1 MNLLVKTLDSYLK
14 KEWSETQRHEPG
26 SLEARFIIQSMGPS
40 EVFEL
45 FSSLE
50 EYKCQQQQQ
59 HSLKCYFRIASGL
72 WKDWCKVDGQEDELQ
87 KVMEGYGAIGPNRE
101 RLWIDEE
108 DKLTWYRNRTVSD
121 EKVDTL
127 IVVLVGLNHATDQGG
142 LSDFHIVD
150 ESSVWAYLQKSFKF
164 WIEAIC
170 DHRDIGHTAGPTQI
184 ESLEKIFQQLFEIRP
199 LQLSKLA
206 RFIEERLL
214 TQSYTSV
221 EQLQEQLLAELPYWG
236 IPPILNVST
245 FSSNVISLIKNADR
259 FISHQQ
265 FKNKSTQKKEWAKIE
280 KWLEDPLLDLPAA
293 TSSEFSLSTVDEY
306 KDILQRFIFR
316 ADASAKRHLL
326 QLDIRPLLDT
336 LAKKE
341 RKKRSSKKSIKSFKG
356 FALES
361 ILQGVEEAVTDFKKS
376 CESQSLVESL
386 QSIHVEVISFEHDLS
401 FDEDSS
407 LGGGDLAKIL
417 LVGCLGGLEQVFT
430 ELDCRLPKDEEEVLL
445 QTDNWS
451 VQLPIKFGFDKDS
464 VLYMAS
470 RSNPRVKFKVEA
482 VGYTEEESIEQLFYW
497 QLSPTQ
503 SERVFVDSIRF
514 ARTKWEAAEDPAK
527 LMPAFQIPEVN
538 MTALYYAADET
549 EANRLV
555 SQSMT
560 DMEILNLLEGC
571 GSSDFAA
578 SLNLEISQFILAY
591 RDWLEKS
598 FNDGFHSA
606 LFTELSTMLQKYVA
620 LAEMALDKNLLG
632 SSEFLR
638 RFYKAFFIVDQ
649 HSKAN
654 DAYLQAGVAWG
665 LSPAVLEQIKA
676 KVRFLIDG
684 FPEVIA
690 KLALGE
696 AHSETFDR
704 LIDLSQIHRP
714 IAGLVT
720 EENQLTA
727 DLSSYGLIHYLGA
740 EPTSEMSL
748 AVQTLLRESDEED
761 GDNVKEAVRPCQETK
776 AVSRVFE
783 QYLSLYPHAHDG
795 IRVLA
800 VNVKELQT
808 ILSGLQHFLTKYL
821 KNTLPGTSLPPF
833 HLYLMVYTSSSSPMV
848 MEKLLSAWR
857 EQLNETFDGKFRRLK
872 VTVGHKFAS
881 HENVEDLLKKER
893 LRYDIAFLFHFLKDG
908 LVGRAD
914 LAQPYKFAFDNCS
927 FFPIAEH
934 PRPVNAGDASVRY
947 NLISNR
953 RLRAQTRHG
962 DMSARLC
969 FGGSQGYDHIIFG
982 KVDFQPW
989 KKTIEALH
997 GAGHWVVCVDPF
1009 VDKKLLSDD
1018 EDLTTRIVGFASG
1031 LGTYGEL
1038 NLTISTQQD
1047 TLKQLT
1053 KKVSDRLNMLFSF
1066 ESSETVNV
1074 MAVRVVNELENIV
1087 GLSSISAVIGEDQRV
1102 RDVIGFAAIRRAL
1115 QIPCG
1120 HMSQFV
1126 PLDDMQHWYSDND
1139 TNMRQ
1144 DLLQLTLEMRD
1155 NDVPLIHANLVECKL
1170 ALKNEDHVEKAY
1182 EQIQS
1187 GLRYLPILLAPKVKG
1202 LKSTDFDR
1210 RYWWAQLHRAI
1221 SSRASVNLPE
1231 NEWRNLD
1238 HALENIAEGLYEI
1251 HWRASIFTFWT
1262 DDDSTQ
1268 ATVDQLLLPSG
1279 IVNDPFVVDENFTIQ
1294 HISVGYKVLT
1304 SLFEEK
1310 CPAPLLKLS
1319 ESKISLKP
1327 NSNRSKFNSDIEQK
1341 ADDANSGIDS
1351 TGLNQEDT
1359 SSEDHESA
1367 PCTGENS
1374 DTTRIKDEADNGL
1387 LKPDVEVAPTTVD
1400 YGSTD
1405 QDEEIAIV
1413 PAGNG
1418 EVTTPT
1424 SSTDLLPS
1432 FKVPDRVLIG
1442 TRRNN
1447 EPVYWHFG
1455 HPKLANRH
1463 MLIFGASGSGK
1474 TYGIQCLLSE
1484 LAAQQVR
1491 SFIIDYTNGF
1501 LPSQVEHEFN
1511 KVGKPRNHLVKT
1523 DKLPLNPF
1531 RKQQQL
1537 IDPSLPAMEESTFDV
1552 ASRITSIFTSVYPTM
1567 GDQQSAALN
1576 RAFTKG
1582 LDSDEHFSFDKLLP
1596 LLRAEG
1602 SQGESLANKLQP
1614 FVDSRL
1620 FSESQNKAWEEML
1633 LTEGH
1638 WVHVLQ
1644 LVALN
1649 RDIQKIITEFTLWDL
1664 WDYAQNFGTK
1674 DKPIPVVLDEI
1685 QNLDHRSDSPI
1696 DKMLREGRKF
1706 GLSMIL
1712 ATQTT
1717 SQFNQEQR
1725 DRLFQAGHKL
1735 FFKPANTEV
1744 ERFAQILSQ
1753 ATTGIPKAEWVQR
1766 LNKLEKGQCWSLG
1779 PVEKSNGAL
1788 VDEPVLVSVTALTE
1802 RGFGG

>member
-1 MNLLVKTLDSYLK
+1 MNLFVKTLDNYLK
-14 KEWSETQRHEPG
+14 KQWRETQGHESG
-26 SLEARFIIQSMGPS
+26 SREARFIVQSMGPS

-50 EYKCQQQQQ
+50 EYEFQQQQK
-59 HSLKCYFRIASGL
+59 HSIKCYFRVASGL
-72 WKDWCKVDGQEDELQ
+72 WKDWCKEEGQELKLQNAMEKYGSIGTNNELF
-87 KVMEGYGAIGPNRE
+87 
-101 RLWIDEE
+101 WIDEE

-142 LSDFHIVD
+142 LSDFHIID
-150 ESSVWAYLQKSFKF
+150 ETSMWDYLQKSFKS
-164 WIEAIC
+164 WIDAIC
-170 DHRDIGHTAGPTQI
+170 EHRDIAHTAGPTHI

-206 RFIEERLL
+206 RFIEEKLL
-214 TQSYTSV
+214 THSYISV

-245 FSSNVISLIKNADR
+245 FSSNVISLIKRADS

-280 KWLEDPLLDLPAA
+280 KWLEDPLLELPTA
-293 TSSEFSLSTVDEY
+293 TSSEFSLNTVDEY
-306 KDILQRFIFR
+306 KDILERFIYR
-316 ADASAKRHLL
+316 ADASANRHLL
-326 QLDIRPLLDT
+326 KLDIRPLLVT

-341 RKKRSSKKSIKSFKG
+341 RKKSSNKKSIKSFKG
-356 FALES
+356 FVLES
-361 ILQGVEEAVTDFKKS
+361 VLQGIEEVITDFKKS
-376 CESQSLVESL
+376 CDSQSLVGTL
-386 QSIHVEVISFEHDLS
+386 QSINIEVMSFEHDMS

-407 LGGGDLAKIL
+407 LGGRDLAEIL
-417 LVGCLGGLEQVFT
+417 LIGCLGGLDLVFA
-430 ELDCRLPKDEEEVLL
+430 ELDCRLPKDEEEAFI

-451 VQLPIKFGFDKDS
+451 VQLPIKFSFDKDS
-464 VLYMAS
+464 VLYKAS

-482 VGYTEEESIEQLFYW
+482 VGFTEDESIEQFFYW
-497 QLSPTQ
+497 QLLPTQ
-503 SERVFVDSIRF
+503 SERVFVDSIRL
-514 ARTKWEAAEDPAK
+514 ARTKWGNTEDPAK
-527 LMPAFQIPEVN
+527 LIPAFQIPEVN

-560 DMEILNLLEGC
+560 DMQLLNLLEGC
-571 GSSDFAA
+571 NTSDFAA

-606 LFTELSTMLQKYVA
+606 LLTELSTMLQKYVA
-620 LAEMALDKNLLG
+620 LAEMSLDKNILG

-649 HSKAN
+649 NSKAN

-684 FPEVIA
+684 FPEVVA
-690 KLALGE
+690 KLAKGE
-696 AHSETFDR
+696 VHLETFDR

-748 AVQTLLRESDEED
+748 AVQTLLRESDEEE
-761 GDNVKEAVRPCQETK
+761 GGNVKEVIRPCQETK

-808 ILSGLQHFLTKYL
+808 ILSGLQLFLDKYL
-821 KNTLPGTSLPPF
+821 KKNSQGICLPPF

-848 MEKLLSAWR
+848 MEKLLGAWR
-857 EQLNETFDGKFRRLK
+857 EQLNETFYGKFRELEL
-872 VTVGHKFAS
+872 TVGHQFAS
-881 HENVEDLLKKER
+881 DENLEVLIKKER

-914 LAQPYKFAFDNCS
+914 PAQPYEFAFDNCS

-934 PRPVNAGDASVRY
+934 PRPINLGDASVRY

-953 RLRAQTRHG
+953 RLSAQTRHG

-969 FGGSQGYDHIIFG
+969 YGGAQGNHIIFG

-989 KKTIEALH
+989 RKTVEALH

-1018 EDLTTRIVGFASG
+1018 DKTTKIVGFASG

-1053 KKVSDRLNMLFSF
+1053 KRVADRLKILFSF
-1066 ESSETVNV
+1066 ENSEAVNV
-1074 MAVRVVNELENIV
+1074 MAVRIVDELENIV

-1115 QIPCG
+1115 QIPSG
-1120 HMSQFV
+1120 HMSQYV
-1126 PLDDMQHWYSDND
+1126 PLDDMQHWYSGND

-1155 NDVPLIHANLVECKL
+1155 NNVPLIHANLVECKL
-1170 ALKNEDHVEKAY
+1170 ALKNDEHVEKAY

-1187 GLRYLPILLAPKVKG
+1187 GLHYLPVLLAPKVKG
-1202 LKSTDFDR
+1202 LNTTDFDR

-1268 ATVDQLLLPSG
+1268 ATVNQLLLPAG
-1279 IVNDPFVVDENFTIQ
+1279 TINAPFVVDENFTIQ

-1304 SLFEEK
+1304 SLFEKER
-1310 CPAPLLKLS
+1310 PTPLLRLS
-1319 ESKISLKP
+1319 ENKISLKP
-1327 NSNRSKFNSDIEQK
+1327 NANRYDFNPDTK
-1341 ADDANSGIDS
+1341 KDAGDAESGIDS
-1351 TGLNQEDT
+1351 TVLNQEVT
-1359 SSEDHESA
+1359 TRESHEST
-1367 PCTGENS
+1367 PLTGETS
-1374 DTTRIKDEADNGL
+1374 DTAKVEDESESEL
-1387 LKPDVEVAPTTVD
+1387 SKPDLEVEPTMV
-1400 YGSTD
+1400 YKGSSD
-1405 QDEEIAIV
+1405 QVEEVIIV
-1413 PAGNG
+1413 PASDEGVEPSDCSNDM
-1418 EVTTPT
+1418 VPT
-1424 SSTDLLPS
+1424 
-1432 FKVPDRVLIG
+1432 FKVPDKVLIG
-1442 TRRNN
+1442 TRRNG

-1484 LAAQQVR
+1484 LAVQQVR

-1501 LPSQVEHEFN
+1501 LPSQVELEFN
-1511 KVGKPRNHLVKT
+1511 MEGKPKNHLVKR

-1531 RKQQQL
+1531 RKQQQV
-1537 IDPSLPAMEESTFDV
+1537 IDPEFPAMEESTFDV

-1576 RAFTKG
+1576 RALTKG
-1582 LDSDEHFSFDKLLP
+1582 LDSDEYFSFDKLLP
-1596 LLRAEG
+1596 LLRTEG
-1602 SQGESLANKLQP
+1602 SQGETLANKLQP

-1620 FSESQNKAWEEML
+1620 FSENQNKAWEEML

-1664 WDYAQNFGTK
+1664 WDYAQNFGSK

-1744 ERFAQILSQ
+1744 DRFAQILSQ
-1753 ATTGIPKAEWVQR
+1753 ATAGISKAEWVQR

-1788 VDEPVLVSVTALTE
+1788 VDEPVLVSITALPE
-1802 RGFGG
+1802 RGFGE

>member
-1 MNLLVKTLDSYLK
+1 MNLFVKTLDSYLK
-14 KEWSETQRHEPG
+14 KEWSETQRHESG
-26 SLEARFIIQSMGPS
+26 SREARFIVQSIGPS
-40 EVFEL
+40 EVFKL

-59 HSLKCYFRIASGL
+59 HSLKCYFRVASGL
-72 WKDWCKVDGQEDELQ
+72 WKDWCKEEGQEEKLQ
-87 KVMEGYGAIGPNRE
+87 KVMEDHGAIGENNE

-142 LSDFHIVD
+142 LSDFHIID
-150 ESSVWAYLQKSFKF
+150 DSGVWAYLQKSFKS

-170 DHRDIGHTAGPTQI
+170 DHRDIAHTAGPTHI
-184 ESLEKIFQQLFEIRP
+184 ENLEKIFQQLFEIRP

-206 RFIEERLL
+206 RFIEEKLL

-221 EQLQEQLLAELPYWG
+221 EQMQEQLLAELPYWG

-259 FISHQQ
+259 FTSHQQ
-265 FKNKSTQKKEWAKIE
+265 FKNKLTQKKEWAKIE
-280 KWLEDPLLDLPAA
+280 KWLEDPLLDLPTA
-293 TSSEFSLSTVDEY
+293 TSSEFSLNTVDEY
-306 KDILQRFIFR
+306 RDILQRFIFR

-326 QLDIRPLLDT
+326 KLDIRPLLDT
-336 LAKKE
+336 LARKE
-341 RKKRSSKKSIKSFKG
+341 PKKRSSKKSIKSFKG

-361 ILQGVEEAVTDFKKS
+361 VLQGIEEAISDFKKLS
-376 CESQSLVESL
+376 ESQALVESL
-386 QSIHVEVISFEHDLS
+386 QSIHVEVISFEHDML
-401 FDEDSS
+401 FDEGSS
-407 LGGGDLAKIL
+407 LGGRDLAEIL
-417 LVGCLGGLEQVFT
+417 LVGCLGGLEQVFA
-430 ELDCRLPKDEEEVLL
+430 ELDCRFPKDEEEALL
-445 QTDNWS
+445 RTDNWS
-451 VQLPIKFGFDKDS
+451 VQLPITFSFDKDS
-464 VLYMAS
+464 VLYKAS

-482 VGYTEEESIEQLFYW
+482 VGFNEEEAIEQLFYW

-514 ARTKWEAAEDPAK
+514 ARTKWEAADDPAK

-578 SLNLEISQFILAY
+578 SLNLEISKFILAY

-761 GDNVKEAVRPCQETK
+761 GDNIKEAVRPCQETK

-821 KNTLPGTSLPPF
+821 KHALPGTSLPQF

-857 EQLNETFDGKFRRLK
+857 EQLNETFDGKFRGLK

-881 HENVEDLLKKER
+881 HENLEELLKKER

-997 GAGHWVVCVDPF
+997 GAGHWIICVDPF

-1053 KKVSDRLNMLFSF
+1053 KKVADRLNMLFSF
-1066 ESSETVNV
+1066 ESTESVNV
-1074 MAVRVVNELENIV
+1074 MAVRIVKELENIV

-1115 QIPCG
+1115 QIPRG

-1126 PLDDMQHWYSDND
+1126 PLDDMQHWYTDND

-1170 ALKNEDHVEKAY
+1170 ALKSEGHVEKAY

-1187 GLRYLPILLAPKVKG
+1187 GLQYLPILLAPKVKG
-1202 LKSTDFDR
+1202 LNTIDFDR

-1262 DDDSTQ
+1262 DDDSIQ
-1268 ATVDQLLLPSG
+1268 PAVNQLLLPAG
-1279 IVNDPFVVDENFTIQ
+1279 TIEAPFVVDDNFTIQ

-1304 SLFEEK
+1304 SLFEEER
-1310 CPAPLLKLS
+1310 PTPLLKLS

-1327 NSNRSKFNSDIEQK
+1327 SANGSDFNSDIK
-1341 ADDANSGIDS
+1341 KDVGDAESDIDS
-1351 TGLNQEDT
+1351 TVLNQEDT
-1359 SSEDHESA
+1359 SSESLESA
-1367 PCTGENS
+1367 PLAGETS
-1374 DTTRIKDEADNGL
+1374 DTAKIMGETERELSKLDLEE
-1387 LKPDVEVAPTTVD
+1387 KSTTVNSINTEQVD
-1400 YGSTD
+1400 AS
-1405 QDEEIAIV
+1405 IM
-1413 PAGNG
+1413 
-1418 EVTTPT
+1418 PT
-1424 SSTDLLPS
+1424 SDEGVKLSFCSNDMVPT
-1432 FKVPDRVLIG
+1432 FKVPDKVLIG
-1442 TRRNN
+1442 TRRNG

-1463 MLIFGASGSGK
+1463 MLIFGTSGSGK

-1484 LAAQQVR
+1484 LAAQSVR
-1491 SFIIDYTNGF
+1491 SFIIDYTDGF
-1501 LPSQVEHEFN
+1501 KTDQVEPEFDL
-1511 KVGKPRNHLVKT
+1511 VGKPANYYVRM
-1523 DKLPLNPF
+1523 DQLPLNPF
-1531 RKQQQL
+1531 KRQL
-1537 IDPSLPAMEESTFDV
+1537 QVVDPNRPAIEESSFYV

-1576 RAFTKG
+1576 RALTKG
-1582 LDSDEHFSFDKLLP
+1582 LDSDQHFSFDQLLP

-1602 SQGESLANKLQP
+1602 KQGESLANKLQP
-1614 FVDSRL
+1614 FVESKL
-1620 FSESQNKAWEEML
+1620 FCESQNNAWEEML
-1633 LTEGH
+1633 IKEGH

-1644 LVALN
+1644 LTALSQ
-1649 RDIQKIITEFTLWDL
+1649 DIQKIVTEFTLWDL
-1664 WDYAQNFGTK
+1664 WDYVQNFGNK
-1674 DKPIPVVLDEI
+1674 NKPIPVVLDEI
-1685 QNLDHRSDSPI
+1685 HNLDHSSDSPI
-1696 DKMLREGRKF
+1696 NKILREGRKF

-1717 SQFNQEQR
+1717 SDFNQEQR

-1735 FFKPANTEV
+1735 FFKPASTEV
-1744 ERFAQILSQ
+1744 DRFAQVLSQ
-1753 ATTGIPKAEWVQR
+1753 ATAGISRAEWVQR

-1802 RGFGG
+1802 RGFGT

>member
-1 MNLLVKTLDSYLK
+1 MNLFVKTLDSYLK
-14 KEWSETQRHEPG
+14 EEWRVAQKNESG
-26 SLEARFIIQSMGPS
+26 SREARFIIQSMGPS

-50 EYKCQQQQQ
+50 EYKCQQQQK
-59 HSLKCYFRIASGL
+59 HSLKCYFRVASGL
-72 WKDWCKVDGQEDELQ
+72 WKDWCKEEGQENKLQ
-87 KVMEGYGAIGPNRE
+87 TAMEMHGAIGTNNE

-121 EKVDTL
+121 ENVDTL

-150 ESSVWAYLQKSFKF
+150 ESGVWSYMQKSFKS

-170 DHRDIGHTAGPTQI
+170 DQKDIAHATGLTHI

-199 LQLSKLA
+199 LRLNKLA
-206 RFIEERLL
+206 RFIEEKLL
-214 TQSYTSV
+214 THSYTSV

-245 FSSNVISLIKNADR
+245 FSSNVMSLVKNADR

-280 KWLEDPLLDLPAA
+280 KWLEEQLLDLPTA
-293 TSSEFSLSTVDEY
+293 TASEFSLNTVDEY
-306 KDILQRFIFR
+306 KDILQRFIYR
-316 ADASAKRHLL
+316 ADASAKSHLL
-326 QLDIRPLLDT
+326 KLDIRPLLDA
-336 LAKKE
+336 LAKIE
-341 RKKRSSKKSIKSFKG
+341 RKKSANKKSIKSFKG

-361 ILQGVEEAVTDFKKS
+361 VLQGIEEVITDFKTL
-376 CESQSLVESL
+376 CESQTLVECL
-386 QSIHVEVISFEHDLS
+386 QSIHVEVISFEHDMS
-401 FDEDSS
+401 YDEDSI
-407 LGGGDLAKIL
+407 LGGRDLAEIL
-417 LVGCLGGLEQVFT
+417 LVGCLGGLDQVFA
-430 ELDCRLPKDEEEVLL
+430 ELDCPLPKDAEEALL
-445 QTDNWS
+445 QSDKWS
-451 VQLPIKFGFDKDS
+451 AQLPIKFSFDSDS
-464 VLYMAS
+464 VLYKAS
-470 RSNPRVKFKVEA
+470 RSNPRVKFRVEA
-482 VGYTEEESIEQLFYW
+482 VGFTEEESIEQFFYW

-514 ARTKWEAAEDPAK
+514 ARAKWADAKDPSK
-527 LMPAFQIPEVN
+527 LLPAFQVPEVN

-560 DMEILNLLEGC
+560 NMELLDLLEDFC
-571 GSSDFAA
+571 PSDFAS
-578 SLNLEISQFILAY
+578 SLNLEVSQFIIAY

-598 FNDGFHSA
+598 FSDGFHSA
-606 LFTELSTMLQKYVA
+606 LFTELNTMLKKYVV
-620 LAEMALDKNLLG
+620 LAKMALDKNMLG

-649 HSKAN
+649 HSNAN
-654 DAYLQAGVAWG
+654 DAYLHAGVAWG

-696 AHSETFDR
+696 EHSETFDR

-740 EPTSEMSL
+740 EPTGEMSL
-748 AVQTLLRESDEED
+748 AVQTLLRESDEEE
-761 GDNVKEAVRPCQETK
+761 GGNVKEAVRPCQETK

-808 ILSGLQHFLTKYL
+808 ILSGLQRFLSKYL
-821 KNTLPGTSLPPF
+821 KNTSPGISLPPF

-857 EQLNETFDGKFRRLK
+857 ERLNETFNDKFRELK
-872 VTVGHKFAS
+872 LSIGHQFAS
-881 HENVEDLLKKER
+881 NENLEVLINKER

-914 LAQPYKFAFDNCS
+914 PAQPYEFAFDNCS

-953 RLRAQTRHG
+953 RLSAQTQHG

-969 FGGSQGYDHIIFG
+969 YGGSQGDHIIFG
-982 KVDFQPW
+982 RVDFQPW
-989 KKTIEALH
+989 RKTIEALH

-1009 VDKKLLSDD
+1009 VDKKLLSDGD
-1018 EDLTTRIVGFASG
+1018 NTTKIVGFASG

-1053 KKVSDRLNMLFSF
+1053 KRVADRLKMLFSF
-1066 ESSETVNV
+1066 ESSEAVNV
-1074 MAVRVVNELENIV
+1074 MAVRIVDELENIV

-1115 QIPCG
+1115 QIPSG

-1139 TNMRQ
+1139 TKMRQ

-1155 NDVPLIHANLVECKL
+1155 KNVPLIHANLVECKL
-1170 ALKNEDHVEKAY
+1170 ALKNDEHVEKAY

-1187 GLRYLPILLAPKVKG
+1187 GLRYLPVLLAPKVKG
-1202 LKSTDFDR
+1202 LNTTDFDR

-1238 HALENIAEGLYEI
+1238 HALEKIAEGLYEI
-1251 HWRASIFTFWT
+1251 HWKASIFTFWT
-1262 DDDSTQ
+1262 DDDSAQ
-1268 ATVDQLLLPSG
+1268 ATVNQLLLPAG
-1279 IVNDPFVVDENFTIQ
+1279 TINAPFVVDENFTIQ

-1304 SLFEEK
+1304 SLFEKER
-1310 CPAPLLKLS
+1310 PTPLLRLS

-1327 NSNRSKFNSDIEQK
+1327 NANGSDFNSDTK
-1341 ADDANSGIDS
+1341 KDTGDAESGIDS
-1351 TGLNQEDT
+1351 TVLNQEDT
-1359 SSEDHESA
+1359 SEESYEST
-1367 PCTGENS
+1367 PLTGETS
-1374 DTTRIKDEADNGL
+1374 VTTKIKDEADSEL
-1387 LKPDVEVAPTTVD
+1387 SKPDLEVKSTTV
-1400 YGSTD
+1400 YPGNTEQVEATIISTS
-1405 QDEEIAIV
+1405 DEGVKPSVCSNDMV
-1413 PAGNG
+1413 P
-1418 EVTTPT
+1418 T
-1424 SSTDLLPS
+1424 
-1432 FKVPDRVLIG
+1432 FKVPDKVLIG
-1442 TRRNN
+1442 TRRNG

-1455 HPKLANRH
+1455 HSKLANRH

-1501 LPSQVEHEFN
+1501 LPSQVEHEFDTI
-1511 KVGKPRNHLVKT
+1511 GKPKNHLVKR

-1531 RKQQQL
+1531 RKQQQI

-1552 ASRITSIFTSVYPTM
+1552 ASRITSIFTSVYATM

-1576 RAFTKG
+1576 RALTKG

-1620 FSESQNKAWEEML
+1620 FSEGQNKAWEEML

-1644 LVALN
+1644 LAALN

-1664 WDYAQNFGTK
+1664 WDYAQNYGTK

-1744 ERFAQILSQ
+1744 DRFAQILSQ
-1753 ATTGIPKAEWVQR
+1753 ATTGISKADWVQR
-1766 LNKLEKGQCWSLG
+1766 LNRLEKGQCWSLG

-1788 VDEPVLVSVTALTE
+1788 VEEPVLVSVTALIE